1 MKIANATPNLSF
13 REKRGIS
20 PSPTERLEK
29 QILSFEAQDRRF
41 AQDDNLHHFHPLG
54 CRRQTC
60 MRDSY
65 VAR

>member
-29 QILSFEAQDRRF
+29 QILRF
-41 AQDDNLHHFHPLG
+41 AQDDNLQHFHPLG
-54 CRRQTC
+54 CRRQAY